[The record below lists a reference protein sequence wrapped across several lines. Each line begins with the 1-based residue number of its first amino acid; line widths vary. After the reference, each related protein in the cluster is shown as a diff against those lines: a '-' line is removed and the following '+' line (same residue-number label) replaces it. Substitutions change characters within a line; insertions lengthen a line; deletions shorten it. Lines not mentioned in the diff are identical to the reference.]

1 MKTTNTID
9 KAMIGLGFLFMAFS
23 ASANAVWNLDNNSSS
38 LSFVSIKK
46 DAVAEVHT
54 FERLSGS
61 VSKDGAVKIDIALPS
76 VDTGISIR
84 DERMRKMLFETELF
98 PKAVVVGDID
108 MKQFSQLEAGQLL
121 ETDLQLKL
129 SLHGNSKKFNAKIV
143 VVKLDSDRFLVST
156 TRPVIIKAA
165 DFELVKGIEALR
177 TVASL
182 PSISTA
188 VPVTFKLVFAQ

>member
-1 MKTTNTID
+1 MKTTNTIA
-9 KAMIGLGFLFMAFS
+9 KAMTGLGFLFIACS
-23 ASANAVWNLDNNSSS
+23 ASAAWDLDNNSSS

-46 DAVAEVHT
+46 DTVAEVHT
-54 FERLSGS
+54 FESLSGS
-61 VSKDGAVKIDIALPS
+61 VGEDGAVKIDIALSS

-108 MKQFSQLEAGQLL
+108 MKQFSQLEVGQLL
-121 ETDLQLKL
+121 EKDLQLKL
-129 SLHGNSKKFNAKIV
+129 SLHGNSKQFNAKIV

-156 TRPVIIKAA
+156 TRPIIIKAA

-188 VPVTFKLVFAQ
+188 VPVTFKLVFEQKN